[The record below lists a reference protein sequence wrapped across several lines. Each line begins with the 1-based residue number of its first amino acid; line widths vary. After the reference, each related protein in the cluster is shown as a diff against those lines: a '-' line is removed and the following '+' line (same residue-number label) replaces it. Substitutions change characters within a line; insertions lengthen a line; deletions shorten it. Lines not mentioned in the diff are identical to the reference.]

1 MSHNLISGVWVGGD
15 DRSIHFRTGAL
26 GEGSKTALPIFKRFM
41 IKVVK
46 DPMLA
51 QYRPEPF
58 EKLDRRVVKKDFDCS
73 NGSYAL
79 PDSLQ
84 VSDAELDS
92 MNALLDD
99 DATASDSTGSPQ

>member
-1 MSHNLISGVWVGGD
+1 M
-15 DRSIHFRTGAL
+15 
-26 GEGSKTALPIFKRFM
+26 
-41 IKVVK
+41 
-46 DPMLA
+46 
-51 QYRPEPF
+51 
-58 EKLDRRVVKKDFDCS
+58 KKDFDCS

-99 DATASDSTGSPQ
+99 NATASDSTGSPQ

>member
-1 MSHNLISGVWVGGD
+1 
-15 DRSIHFRTGAL
+15 
-26 GEGSKTALPIFKRFM
+26 M

-46 DPMLA
+46 DPLLA
-51 QYRPEPF
+51 QYRPQPF

-84 VSDAELDS
+84 VSDSELDS
-92 MNALLDD
+92 MNALLEQN
-99 DATASDSTGSPQ
+99 AQPADSTGSPQ